1 MTLLKNN
8 KRLKLELFLV
18 FLSILFASLME
29 FSLLPMP
36 FVINIQFYLLLLL
49 VLTNYL
55 RVRRF
60 NLYQIWI
67 LGFIFIILSEM
78 LILLSDMEGQLNDYR
93 YTFFYLLMA
102 NNSVLLG
109 YFCFCSKKIQ
119 ERKNIRVLTKSN
131 TFIFLIIVCL
141 LFYLYS
147 SLTVVIK
154 NLMSG
159 RQVGDVLGASS
170 LLGIMSTAMGLIL
183 PSLIAYYFRYVK
195 RGSLWVSFLLVLP
208 IFVVQLVL
216 ATRFHLLFS
225 VIPYLIITGFI
236 DLAKH
241 SFKKNVIML
250 LVLLTL
256 GGVSSFLK
264 NYRYKALLDISIEAE
279 DEGQNDENVT
289 IRLAREMSP
298 EGVVAMTQLAN
309 EYFDTH
315 PLLYGKEISFIL
327 YFWVPRSIWPTKP
340 TPIDH
345 WLIRK
350 YERVPEGHSTASGFT
365 GELRADFGIVSLF
378 FVFFI
383 GLLLKRGDVYIEDAF
398 SSQYGS
404 YEIVLA
410 AILFPYVF
418 FCIRSP
424 LTATQSLIFELV
436 IYKVFAMLYTKRIK
450 IT

>member
-1 MTLLKNN
+1 
-8 KRLKLELFLV
+8 
-18 FLSILFASLME
+18 
-29 FSLLPMP
+29 
-36 FVINIQFYLLLLL
+36 
-49 VLTNYL
+49 
-55 RVRRF
+55 
-60 NLYQIWI
+60 
-67 LGFIFIILSEM
+67 M
-78 LILLSDMEGQLNDYR
+78 LILLSDEEGNLNDYR

-109 YFCFCSKKIQ
+109 YFCSGSKTTEK
-119 ERKNIRVLTKSN
+119 RRYKRVLTKNN
-131 TFIFLIIVCL
+131 TFIFLIVVCL
-141 LFYLYS
+141 FFYLYS
-147 SLTVVIK
+147 SFAVVVK
-154 NLMSG
+154 NLTSG

-170 LLGIMSTAMGLIL
+170 LLGVMSTAMGLIL

-195 RGSLWVSFLLVLP
+195 QRSLWISFLLVLP
-208 IFVVQLVL
+208 IFVVQLLL

-225 VIPYLIITGFI
+225 MIPYLIIIGFI

-241 SFKKNVIML
+241 SFKKNVIIL
-250 LVLLTL
+250 LALLTL
-256 GGVSSFLK
+256 GGISSFLK

-309 EYFDTH
+309 KYFDTH

-350 YERVPEGHSTASGFT
+350 YEKVPEGHSTASGFT

-436 IYKVFAMLYTKRIK
+436 LYKVFAMLYTKKIK